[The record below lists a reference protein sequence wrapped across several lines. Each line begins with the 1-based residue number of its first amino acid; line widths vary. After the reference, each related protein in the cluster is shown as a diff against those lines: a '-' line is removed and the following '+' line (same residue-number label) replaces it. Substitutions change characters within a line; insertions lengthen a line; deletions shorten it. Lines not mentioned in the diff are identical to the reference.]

1 MLKCVKNAA
10 KIVVK
15 NSGLFFQHAFSSYDA
30 PKNLV
35 IDDEVALKENHF
47 CSYIKNCDNLQNIE
61 VTAKSKKYTT
71 YDGVLYDKTGIP
83 YLPARK
89 KEEGLLKLRM
99 ERKRLQIM
107 LFMAP
112 QLRR

>member
-1 MLKCVKNAA
+1 MACF
-10 KIVVK
+10 
-15 NSGLFFQHAFSSYDA
+15 SQHAFSSYDA

-71 YDGVLYDKTGIP
+71 YDGVLYDKTGNTLLACP
-83 YLPARK
+83 K
-89 KEEGLLKLRM
+89 KRRGAVKIKNGTQTITDNAFYGLLN
-99 ERKRLQIM
+99 
-107 LFMAP
+107 
-112 QLRR
+112 